1 MIPDAP
7 PWPSLQHAAA
17 HCWALRDP
25 AAKVAATR
33 AVSAAYREGS
43 LAPACEPRWPTPPDV
58 REVGRPERPQ
68 RVPPRMLA
76 ARGLGTPEGRAAFL
90 HAIAHIEFNA
100 INLAWDAVLRFPG
113 MPQRYYADWVSCA
126 DDEARHFALL
136 AERLADFGC
145 AYGDFDAHDGLWEMA
160 EKTAGDCLDR
170 MALVPRVLEA
180 RGLDVTPA
188 MIDRLT
194 RLGDPATVAILEV
207 ILREEIA
214 HVAAGTRWFHHLCA
228 QRGLEPQPTFL
239 ALLER
244 HARDVLRGPFNREAR
259 RQAGFDD
266 AEMDALLRLDGG
278 APAA

>member
-1 MIPDAP
+1 
-7 PWPSLQHAAA
+7 
-17 HCWALRDP
+17 
-25 AAKVAATR
+25 
-33 AVSAAYREGS
+33 
-43 LAPACEPRWPTPPDV
+43 
-58 REVGRPERPQ
+58 
-68 RVPPRMLA
+68 
-76 ARGLGTPEGRAAFL
+76 
-90 HAIAHIEFNA
+90 
-100 INLAWDAVLRFPG
+100 
-113 MPQRYYADWVSCA
+113 
-126 DDEARHFALL
+126 
-136 AERLADFGC
+136 
-145 AYGDFDAHDGLWEMA
+145 
-160 EKTAGDCLDR
+160 
-170 MALVPRVLEA
+170 
-180 RGLDVTPA
+180 

-228 QRGLEPQPTFL
+228 QRGLVPQPTFL